1 MEGSG
6 DMLAIYNFNENDML
20 DGSSALEFPDLDF
33 VYADADSHTNEIA
46 ELYSYTEQAEFQH
59 NVKAFEDQMELYKL
73 PPCWQKLTDADQNGI
88 ILKLLDQLDM
98 SKKNLRMKAARCILY
113 LAQGCWAEVQSDQEQ
128 QAWARKN
135 VMMLYRNGVFGAFVE
150 LLNLEIDNSSTAN
163 IAMRKIA
170 VSLADSVDLRVI
182 LSVLYII
189 TEVMRAEK
197 ESKSQEYDHLVSTF
211 VTEITYPIEDEL
223 LSVKLLGMVT
233 QFCTGMAPHFPMKKV
248 LLLLWKISLVSLGGM
263 DTLKDLKDKYRAAA
277 GLLQNR
283 EDTLEISKV
292 MRASSPPITA
302 PSNDDNQN
310 AKRSRPSRRVCT
322 NPSQSQESLI
332 KQSSL
337 DEQEQLG
344 LEMETSNT
352 ENEEDLSDYFRQYE
366 DPINGTASSAASAT
380 AGEEGSTAGEGGG
393 GATTGT
399 ETSTGATDGVE
410 GTKDEEQS
418 SPPPV
423 DEAAAA
429 PVEEEPPQE
438 ISNRLPWAPKIRR
451 KDIDIFLNNSRSKFI
466 GYTLKDDHETLAGL
480 PQPIQ
485 EGFKTLKKHMYVS
498 LADVQIRREEEINRN
513 PLSTSE
519 GEIALTPTEILYQA
533 MLPNLSQYM
542 ISLLKILLAAAPTSK
557 AKTESINIMADV
569 LPEDMPMTVTQST
582 KLGIDVSRH
591 KEITVKAVSA
601 ILLLYLKHF
610 KINHIYQFEFMSQH
624 LVFANCIPLVLK
636 FFNQDIMSYVG
647 SKNVIPIMDFPACVI
662 GEQPELT
669 SETMIIGDSA
679 PYSWRNVFS
688 CINLLRIL
696 NKLTKWKHSRIM
708 MLVVFK
714 SAPILKRTLKVR
726 HALMQLYV
734 LKLLK
739 MQTKYLGRQW
749 RKSNMK
755 TISAIYAKVR
765 HRLNDD
771 WAFGN
776 DLDARP
782 WDFQA
787 EECALKS
794 GVDRFNNRRYL
805 QAHNGI
811 LAGIEGLDYDDPIE
825 AIGGF
830 GNTTGAG
837 GAGGVGGGD
846 GINGGAGTGG
856 TGAGM
861 LAANGGHGGGGG
873 GGGGNSVGGL
883 GGNGMVGVNERG
895 NACYGGLARK
905 AEEIELSEEFKQNY
919 ELWLQQEVYNNNID
933 WDALLAVEDF

>member
-135 VMMLYRNGVFGAFVE
+135 VMMLYRSGVFGAFVE

-322 NPSQSQESLI
+322 NPSQSQE
-332 KQSSL
+332 
-337 DEQEQLG
+337 
-344 LEMETSNT
+344 
-352 ENEEDLSDYFRQYE
+352 YE
-366 DPINGTASSAASAT
+366 DPINGTASSAASPSTT
-380 AGEEGSTAGEGGG
+380 AGEEGSTVGEGGV
-393 GATTGT
+393 GATTGNGA
-399 ETSTGATDGVE
+399 STATTDGAE

-423 DEAAAA
+423 DETAAA

-438 ISNRLPWAPKIRR
+438 ITNRLPWAPKIRR

-466 GYTLKDDHETLAGL
+466 GYTLKDDHDTLAGL

-837 GAGGVGGGD
+837 GPGGVGGGGGD

-861 LAANGGHGGGGG
+861 LAANGGHGGAGGG
-873 GGGGNSVGGL
+873 GGTNVGMG
-883 GGNGMVGVNERG
+883 GVNERV
-895 NACYGGLARK
+895 NACYGGLSRK

-933 WDALLAVEDF
+933 WDALLTVEDF